1 MHAGMGILRSTLHQM
16 LILPRHQP
24 WPCPLLLFFPSFVP
38 SGWGFFN
45 IVFPVCVPVPTVPG
59 GPPVWSTTAFLPC
72 AGRFPVETGATFA
85 RRVRCDDTNASTVR
99 LIFACVSGP
108 IVFVPGLLTTVTVA
122 GGVGSCS
129 HYVAFTN
136 CLGTV
141 EWTRDRTG
149 KCMPLT
155 FLYYRVYPDSED
167 RVFTA
172 PMI

>member
-1 MHAGMGILRSTLHQM
+1 M
-16 LILPRHQP
+16 
-24 WPCPLLLFFPSFVP
+24 
-38 SGWGFFN
+38 
-45 IVFPVCVPVPTVPG
+45 CVPVPTVPG